1 MRGKLRHA
9 IFAVVY
15 SKNPQRVLISSCN
28 PTGSRSSFKK
38 NQMDSKVKYLI
49 LKRKK
54 HWKGWEFTKGKIEL
68 FETKRMTVRREVK
81 EETGLK
87 IIKIK
92 RFKIDGVYR
101 YKKKLKDRPG
111 VVGQTYHLF
120 AAEVKE
126 GKVKIDE
133 REHSGYKWMS
143 FKEAEK
149 KLTWENQKK
158 CLKIVNEW
166 LENEKI

>member
-1 MRGKLRHA
+1 MKLRHA

-15 SKNPQRVLISSCN
+15 SVKN
-28 PTGSRSSFKK
+28 KK
-38 NQMDSKVKYLI
+38 VEYLI

-54 HWKGWEFTKGKIEL
+54 HWIGWEFVKGGIDL
-68 FETKRMTVRREVK
+68 FETRKMAVRREVK

-87 IIKIK
+87 ILKIK
-92 RFKIDGVYR
+92 RFHVGGLYK
-101 YKKKLKDRPG
+101 YKKKLDDRPG

-120 AAEVKE
+120 AVEAKK
-126 GKVKIDE
+126 GKVSLDK
-133 REHSGYKWMS
+133 REHSGFKWVN

-149 KLTWENQKK
+149 KLTWKDQKK

-166 LENEKI
+166 LENEI